1 MDGKIKDPVICCLWD
16 SSQGER
22 HTQHWKWGDGKRYF
36 MQIDIDKKVGI
47 AIPISDKIYFKTQA
61 LKKDNEGHYII
72 IIKESI
78 QKVGISFIN
87 IYTSNTGAPK
97 YVKQILT

>member
-1 MDGKIKDPVICCLWD
+1 MLPIRDL
-16 SSQGER
+16 SQGER
-22 HTQHWKWGDGKRYF
+22 HTQHWKWGDGKRYS
-36 MQIDIDKKVGI
+36 MQIDIDKKVGV

-78 QKVGISFIN
+78 QKVGIAFIN
-87 IYTSNTGAPK
+87 IYTSTLFLK
-97 YVKQILT
+97 VW

>member
-1 MDGKIKDPVICCLWD
+1 
-16 SSQGER
+16 
-22 HTQHWKWGDGKRYF
+22 

-78 QKVGISFIN
+78 QKVGIS
-87 IYTSNTGAPK
+87 S
-97 YVKQILT
+97 LTYIHPIQEHPNM

>member
-1 MDGKIKDPVICCLWD
+1 
-16 SSQGER
+16 
-22 HTQHWKWGDGKRYF
+22 
-36 MQIDIDKKVGI
+36 MQIDIDKKVGV

-78 QKVGISFIN
+78 QKVGIAFIN
-87 IYTSNTGAPK
+87 IQYRSTQMCKTNTNIK
-97 YVKQILT
+97 RH